1 MTTITF
7 KISNAKIV
15 LFIKSAFVRYWTAG
29 MVESTKYLFPIAP
42 KIPPTVKLILESNSP
57 TGIRK
62 TIQEIKKD
70 KKEPR
75 NNFKNNQPPDLEI
88 TILKF
93 AIG

>member
-1 MTTITF
+1 MCRLSLSLGGMGQRHTQ
-7 KISNAKIV
+7 KGV
-15 LFIKSAFVRYWTAG
+15 KSQHV
-29 MVESTKYLFPIAP
+29 STQIPNK
-42 KIPPTVKLILESNSP
+42 PPTVKLILESNSP
-57 TGIRK
+57 SGIRK

-75 NNFKNNQPPDLEI
+75 NNFKNNHPPDLEI